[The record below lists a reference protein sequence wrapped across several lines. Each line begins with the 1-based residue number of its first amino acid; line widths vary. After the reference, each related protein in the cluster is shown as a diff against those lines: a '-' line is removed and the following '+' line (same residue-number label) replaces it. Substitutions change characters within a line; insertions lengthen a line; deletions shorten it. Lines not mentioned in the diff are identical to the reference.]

1 MESRVLGGDRVPA
14 MVTAQAE
21 VMPALGQYGIVADLD
36 AVTRLSTSWPVDIS
50 YQVWAGPGTPGPEVV
65 RMALGEAGIQVLAM
79 RSLRARA
86 KDLARQGPALA
97 LLLLLGVAASGMVV
111 AALATLA
118 SALVQAR
125 RRAYEM
131 AALRTAGIRNAE
143 LQGATLREYLVL
155 LGVGSLC
162 GFGSGIS
169 TALLAGPHVAVLGTL
184 GPVAPTAT
192 RLPLPL
198 VATVAISTLLM
209 FLVISLACAR
219 LTLRFARPD
228 VLRGGPA

>member
-155 LGVGSLC
+155 LGVGSAQV
-162 GFGSGIS
+162 SRPRS
-169 TALLAGPHVAVLGTL
+169 SPVLTSQSSE
-184 GPVAPTAT
+184 
-192 RLPLPL
+192 PL
-198 VATVAISTLLM
+198 VLSP
-209 FLVISLACAR
+209 R
-219 LTLRFARPD
+219 RPPGCPS
-228 VLRGGPA
+228 RWSPPSRSPRC